1 MAAIPP
7 VQVATGR
14 TAENAPVW
22 VACTPMADIPQM
34 QITDANPPPT
44 EGLLWPRLDQIPAE

>member
-1 MAAIPP
+1 
-7 VQVATGR
+7 
-14 TAENAPVW
+14 
-22 VACTPMADIPQM
+22 MADIPQM